1 MFSAKDA
8 HEQVNMTRIH
18 LNKIFRYDSI
28 LLHTNTAINP
38 GHNTQILTQCSDVS
52 KLEKLPLSFLV

>member
-1 MFSAKDA
+1 MKAQMFSAKDA

-18 LNKIFRYDSI
+18 LNTIFRYDSI
-28 LLHTNTAINP
+28 LLHTNP

-52 KLEKLPLSFLV
+52 KLEKYLYHF

>member
-28 LLHTNTAINP
+28 LLHTNP

-52 KLEKLPLSFLV
+52 KLEKYPYHF